1 MKLQQRA
8 PLVPLALLPLLLLLS
23 PPAAAAPAAAAAGSA
38 ASAAGAPRPPNLVLL
53 LLDDQDSLL
62 GAGLDVMP
70 HYAQRFAAE
79 GARFS
84 NAFVAAPKCCP
95 SRTSML
101 SGRMPHRLQEQALGW
116 CGDFLAQARY
126 NATFVAPIKA
136 QGYATALVGK
146 YVNEMGALC
155 PKGGGAGV
163 VPQGFSPADGDL
175 FFAMCNEAYY
185 NITWTV
191 NGAQRV
197 TGDAPADYM
206 QAVIANATLPW
217 LASAAAASAAPGG
230 RPFFAYLAPHAPH
243 LPATPAPWHLDAP
256 LPSQAAPRPPS
267 FGNFSRGKSWNVAQ
281 DGLTPF
287 PPATLAGIDL
297 HFRNRQR
304 TLLSVDDYVRD
315 AFAALEAAGV
325 LESTFVIATSDHG
338 YHLGEFGLPFE
349 KSTPYDTDVRVPF
362 FVRGP
367 GVAPGSTVAAMVS
380 LMDVGATLL
389 ELAGAAAPGTR
400 TTDGRSL
407 VPLLQGGDAG
417 TPAGW
422 RAGGL
427 LVEHLGELNQWM
439 QVCGTIWNASCP
451 GVDADPFYLIDGPQN
466 TWSMLRIVNAT
477 DDLSY
482 VEFRPQ
488 QAPLAR
494 ASSNWTE
501 AYDLIADPWQSTNV
515 ASTLPG
521 RADLADRL
529 WAVATCAGDS
539 CP

>member
-1 MKLQQRA
+1 MAAAAL
-8 PLVPLALLPLLLLLS
+8 LALLALS
-23 PPAAAAPAAAAAGSA
+23 SLSFASSA
-38 ASAAGAPRPPNLVLL
+38 APPNLILL
-53 LLDDQDSLL
+53 LLDDQDAVL

-70 HYAQRFAAE
+70 NYARRFVAE
-79 GARFS
+79 GARFA

-116 CGDFLAQARY
+116 CGDFLAQQRY
-126 NATFVAPIKA
+126 DETFVAGVKA

-146 YVNEMGALC
+146 LVNVMGAMC
-155 PKGGGAGV
+155 PKDGSAGV
-163 VPQGFSPADGDL
+163 VPKGFSPADGDL
-175 FFAMCNEAYY
+175 FFAMCNEAYF

-206 QAVIANATLPW
+206 QAVIGNATLPW
-217 LASAAAASAAPGG
+217 LAKAAAASAAPGG

-243 LPATPAPWHLDAP
+243 LPATPAPWHEDAP
-256 LPSQAAPRPPS
+256 LPAQAAPRPPS
-267 FGNFSRGKSWNVAQ
+267 FANFSQGKSWNVAQ

-315 AFAALEAAGV
+315 VFAALEAAGV
-325 LESTFVIATSDHG
+325 LSNTFVIATSDHG

-367 GVAPGSTVAAMVS
+367 GVAPGSSVAAMVS

-389 ELAGAAAPGTR
+389 ELAGAAQPGQR

-407 VPLLQGGDAG
+407 VPLLRAGDAG
-417 TPAGW
+417 APAGW
-422 RAGGL
+422 RADGL
-427 LVEHLGELNQWM
+427 LVEHLGEVNQWM

-451 GVDADPFYLIDGPQN
+451 GVAADPFYLIDGPQN
-466 TWSMLRIVNAT
+466 TWSMLRVVNAT
-477 DDLSY
+477 HDVAY

-488 QAPLAR
+488 QAPLQR
-494 ASSNWTE
+494 SSSNWTVRYHRRPRS
-501 AYDLIADPWQSTNV
+501 ARSSRSPPQFAP
-515 ASTLPG
+515 
-521 RADLADRL
+521 RL
-529 WAVATCAGDS
+529 TALRRRLMT
-539 CP
+539 